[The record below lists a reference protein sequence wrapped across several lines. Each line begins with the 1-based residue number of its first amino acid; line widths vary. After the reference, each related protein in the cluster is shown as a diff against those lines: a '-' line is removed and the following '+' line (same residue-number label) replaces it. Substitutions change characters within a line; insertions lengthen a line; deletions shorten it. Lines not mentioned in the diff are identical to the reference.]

1 MKREADAGY
10 VQAFY
15 VQYPIVVPCC
25 STLNRVAIEASVHAF
40 ANICHFIIW
49 QSGRWGQGCTFLTER
64 FFLADATSNWS
75 IHLNKGGF
83 HLYDVSVP
91 IVTKNCTGN
100 IQKCYNGYIEI

>member
-1 MKREADAGY
+1 FQRRSRTKYIIMHTHDTFPLCSGMKREADAGY

-75 IHLNKGGF
+75 IHLNK
-83 HLYDVSVP
+83 
-91 IVTKNCTGN
+91 
-100 IQKCYNGYIEI
+100 